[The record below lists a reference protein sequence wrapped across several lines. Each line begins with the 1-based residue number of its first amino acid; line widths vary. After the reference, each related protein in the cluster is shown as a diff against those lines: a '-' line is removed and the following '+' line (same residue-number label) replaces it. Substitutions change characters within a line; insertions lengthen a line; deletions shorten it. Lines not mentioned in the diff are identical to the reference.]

1 MRLTST
7 ILICCLLL
15 CGCQSGPVQDSRH
28 TETQENGEPVHTFLQ
43 ARWTETL
50 RHGTMQFEAGKLVM
64 KGEPMYRR
72 VLLHDMRMVLRDS
85 IGNERL
91 RVAAGNLFLLPNL
104 DHVEL
109 SQNVLVSV
117 PTGVELE
124 ADSLEFHLEELLL
137 EGSGN
142 VRLIS
147 DKYILEG
154 SAIISNINLSAYE
167 VMGLKGYVN
176 LETDSVPSQ
185 PAGKADQ

>member
-1 MRLTST
+1 MRLSSI
-7 ILICCLLL
+7 ILICCLL
-15 CGCQSGPVQDSRH
+15 CWGCQNGPAQDSFY
-28 TETQENGEPVHTFLQ
+28 TETQENGEPVLTFRQ
-43 ARWTETL
+43 ASWTETL
-50 RHGTMQFEAGKLVM
+50 KHGTMQFETGRLAM
-64 KGEPMYRR
+64 KGEPKFRR

-85 IGNERL
+85 AGAERL

-104 DHVEL
+104 EHVEL

-117 PTGVELE
+117 PSGVELE

-154 SAIISNINLSAYE
+154 SAIISNIDLSAYE
-167 VMGLKGYVN
+167 IMGLKGYVN
-176 LETDSVPSQ
+176 LETDSL
-185 PAGKADQ
+185 PAQQ